1 MQANQFGELAN
12 YMDLLLDAVCVVDAN
27 GQFVYVSGGCER
39 VFGYR
44 PEEMIGRYMTDMLHP
59 DDLEHTLAK
68 AREIMQNTP
77 LPYFE
82 NRYIRKDGSIA
93 HIMWS
98 ARLSAADGLR
108 IAVARDISSRVRYE
122 AKQRATYAI
131 SEAANNTQELQALL
145 RQIHRIVSE
154 LLPIDSF
161 SIVLLE
167 DETAEAVLCYEV
179 AGGTEQANVIQLAKE
194 ILSSQSNLL
203 HHTRTD
209 ESGQTCW
216 LGAPLQRQDKA
227 LGALLVSRLSSQDF
241 DESDEELLQFVSIQI
256 ASAVER
262 QQMIA
267 RLQQLALYDA
277 LTQLP
282 NRSLFE
288 DRVNSAIPRA
298 LRDPHK
304 FCLLYMDLD
313 RFKQV
318 NDSFGHHIGDLLLIE
333 VASRLKRCVRASDT
347 VARLAGDEFVI
358 LMENVQP
365 DHISLI
371 MQKISDAIAE
381 PMLLESH
388 PVQVEASIGYALYPE
403 HGQQLKD
410 LLRHAD
416 LRMYAAKRESAA
428 G

>member
-1 MQANQFGELAN
+1 MPANQFGELAN
-12 YMDLLLDAVCVVDAN
+12 YMDLLLDAICVVDVN
-27 GQFVYVSGGCER
+27 GQFVYVSGGSER

-44 PEEMIGRYMTDMLHP
+44 PDEMIGRNMKDMVHP
-59 DDLEHTLAK
+59 DDIETTLAK
-68 AREIMQNTP
+68 VQETIQNKL

-98 ARLSAADGLR
+98 ARWLADNGFR
-108 IAVARDISSRVRYE
+108 VAVARDISSKVRYE

-131 SEAANNTQELQALL
+131 SEAANNTQDLQALL
-145 RQIHRIVSE
+145 KQIHRIVGE

-167 DETAEAVLCYEV
+167 EATAEAVLCYEV
-179 AGGTEQANVIQLAKE
+179 ASVTEQTNAISLAQD
-194 ILSSQSNLL
+194 ILHSQSNLL
-203 HHTRTD
+203 HHTRAD
-209 ESGQTCW
+209 QSGLTCW
-216 LGAPLQRQDKA
+216 LGAPLKRQDKV
-227 LGALLVSRLSSQDF
+227 LGALLVSRHSTQDF
-241 DESDEELLQFVSIQI
+241 DASDEELVQFASVQI

-267 RLQQLALYDA
+267 RLQQMALYDA

-288 DRVNSAIPRA
+288 DRVNSAITRA
-298 LRDPHK
+298 RRDQHK
-304 FCLLYMDLD
+304 FCLLYIDLD

-318 NDSFGHHIGDLLLIE
+318 NDQHGHHIGDQLLIE
-333 VASRLKRCVRASDT
+333 ISRRLKHCVRESDT

-358 LMENVQP
+358 LIEPVQH
-365 DHISLI
+365 DHINLI
-371 MQKISDAIAE
+371 THKISHAIAAT
-381 PMLLESH
+381 MLLEAI
-388 PVQVEASIGYALYPE
+388 PLQIEASIGYALYPE
-403 HGQQLKD
+403 HGEQPND

-416 LRMYAAKRESAA
+416 LRMYAAKRGSE
-428 G
+428 